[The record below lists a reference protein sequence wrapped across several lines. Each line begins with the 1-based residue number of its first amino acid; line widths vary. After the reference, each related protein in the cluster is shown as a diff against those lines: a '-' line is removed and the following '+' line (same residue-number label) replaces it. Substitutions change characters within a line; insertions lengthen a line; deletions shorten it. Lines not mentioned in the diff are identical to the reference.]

1 MNIAESSLRIFFR
14 MNDCNAR
21 NKNGKLKGEMR
32 SMASFDGFVDCI
44 LFLGVVKLSYDAKY
58 LVDTNIQG
66 DKVF

>member
-1 MNIAESSLRIFFR
+1 

-21 NKNGKLKGEMR
+21 NKNGKLKAEMR

-44 LFLGVVKLSYDAKY
+44 LFLDVVPLAKLSYDAKY

-66 DKVF
+66 DQVF